1 MRATMDDPSSE
12 RRLFLE
18 SVCCDY
24 FRFLHL
30 DAGVP
35 AENVVIRQEVPL
47 GSGAFAD
54 IEVRASG
61 TPPYFV
67 EIDTGYSRGRL
78 VESVRRKYGKPS
90 PATDGAS
97 RVVIV
102 ADEAA
107 LRDRPAVES
116 ALREALRPGL
126 DLEVWDERHLLRIL
140 GERFGVALARAGE
153 DDLLALRSAVDR
165 SKGVYAFADSFQND
179 PLEATLL
186 WHLAF
191 WRIRQLRESGR
202 PTSRAILPPG
212 LYRDVV
218 VVMADFC
225 SYTSYV
231 RDTRDEAVSRRWM
244 TSFASKTRYRV
255 INDGGMLYQFGGDS
269 VVGLFG
275 VPEGVPGYVGD
286 ALECGRALVDIGASV
301 ATGWQRQ
308 IDQIQPAAGV
318 HVSMTLGDLQ
328 VLSLRPL
335 SRMYMGVIG
344 DSINLADRLNGVA
357 ACDEIVVS
365 NMLHRRLPDDV
376 RAEFRE
382 LPPFDAKNIG
392 RVRAWKL
399 GPLGTRRV

>member
-1 MRATMDDPSSE
+1 MEDPSSE
-12 RRLFLE
+12 RRVFLE

-35 AENVVIRQEVPL
+35 AESVLIRQEIAL
-47 GSGAFAD
+47 GPGAFAD

-67 EIDTGYSRGRL
+67 EIDTGYSAGRL

-90 PATDGAS
+90 PASEGAS

-102 ADEAA
+102 ADEDA
-107 LRDRPAVES
+107 LRGRPAVER
-116 ALREALRPGL
+116 ALRETLRPGL
-126 DLEVWDERHLLRIL
+126 DLEIWDERHLLRLL
-140 GERFGVALARAGE
+140 GERFGVALTTLGE
-153 DDLLALRSAVDR
+153 DDLLALRAAVDR
-165 SKGVYAFADSFQND
+165 SKGVYAFADGFQND
-179 PLEATLL
+179 PLQMTLL
-186 WHLAF
+186 WHFAF
-191 WRIRQLRESGR
+191 WRLRRLREVGR
-202 PTSRAILPPG
+202 STSRAILPPG

-231 RDTRDEAVSRRWM
+231 RDTRDEAVSRRWL
-244 TSFASKTRYRV
+244 TSFASKTRYRI
-255 INDGGMLYQFGGDS
+255 INDGGMLYQFAGDS

-275 VPEGVPGYVGD
+275 VPEKAPGYLAD
-286 ALECGRALVDIGASV
+286 ALECARGLIDIGASV

-318 HVSMTLGDLQ
+318 HVSMALGDLQ

-335 SRMYMGVIG
+335 SRTHMGVIG

-357 ACDEIVVS
+357 GCDEIVVS
-365 NMLHRRLPDDV
+365 NKFHQSLPDGV
-376 RAEFRE
+376 RGEFLE
-382 LPPFDAKNIG
+382 LAPIDAKNIG

-399 GPLGTRRV
+399 GPLRSPDI

>member
-1 MRATMDDPSSE
+1 MDGDSSE

-35 AENVVIRQEVPL
+35 AENVMIRQEVAL
-47 GSGAFAD
+47 GPGAYAD

-67 EIDTGYSRGRL
+67 EIDTGYSRTRL
-78 VESVRRKYGKPS
+78 LESVRRKYGKPS
-90 PATDGAS
+90 AATDGAS

-102 ADEAA
+102 ADEDA
-107 LRDRPAVES
+107 LHDRPAIER
-116 ALREALRPGL
+116 ALQEALRPGL
-126 DLEVWDERHLLRIL
+126 DLEVWDERHLLRLL
-140 GERFGVALARAGE
+140 GERFGVALAALGE
-153 DDLLALRSAVDR
+153 DDLLALRAAVDR
-165 SKGVYAFADSFQND
+165 TKGVYAFADGFQND
-179 PLEATLL
+179 PLQSSLL

-191 WRIRQLRESGR
+191 WRIRRLREAGR
-202 PTSRAILPPG
+202 STSRAILPPG
-212 LYRDVV
+212 PYRDVV
-218 VVMADFC
+218 LVMADFC
-225 SYTSYV
+225 SYTTYV
-231 RDTRDEAVSRRWM
+231 RDTRDEAVSRRWL
-244 TSFASKTRYRV
+244 TSFASKTRYRI

-275 VPEGVPGYVGD
+275 VPEAVPGHVGH
-286 ALECGRALVDIGASV
+286 AFECARGLVDIGASV

-308 IDQIQPAAGV
+308 IDQIQSAAGV

-335 SRMYMGVIG
+335 SRTHMGVIG
-344 DSINLADRLNGVA
+344 DSINLAARLNSVA
-357 ACDEIVVS
+357 GCDEIVVS
-365 NMLHRRLPDDV
+365 NLLHQRLPDDV
-376 RAEFRE
+376 RAGFVE
-382 LPPFDAKNIG
+382 LAPVDAKNIG

-399 GPLGTRRV
+399 GPLGTPGI

>member
-1 MRATMDDPSSE
+1 MEDAASE

-30 DAGVP
+30 DGSVP
-35 AENVVIRQEVPL
+35 PENIVIRQEVPL
-47 GSGAFAD
+47 HSGAFAD
-54 IEVRASG
+54 IEVHASG

-67 EIDTGYSRGRL
+67 EIDTGYSRRRV

-97 RVVIV
+97 RIVIIV
-102 ADEAA
+102 DEDA
-107 LRDRPAVES
+107 LGDRPAMDR

-140 GERFGVALARAGE
+140 GERFGVALATPGE
-153 DDLLALRSAVDR
+153 DDLLGLRAAVDR
-165 SKGVYAFADSFQND
+165 AKGVYAFADSFQND
-179 PLEATLL
+179 PLQAALL

-191 WRIRQLRESGR
+191 WRVRRLREAGR
-202 PTSRAILPPG
+202 PTSRSILPPG
-212 LYRDVV
+212 LYRNVV
-218 VVMADFC
+218 IVMADFC
-225 SYTSYV
+225 SYSSYV
-231 RDTRDEAVSRRWM
+231 RDTRDEAVSRRWL
-244 TSFASKTRYRV
+244 TSFASKTRYRI
-255 INDGGMLYQFGGDS
+255 INDGGMLYQFAGDS

-275 VPEGVPGYVGD
+275 VPDGVPGYAGH
-286 ALECGRALVDIGASV
+286 ALECARGLVDIGASV

-335 SRMYMGVIG
+335 SRTHMGVIG
-344 DSINLADRLNGVA
+344 DSINLAGRLNAVA
-357 ACDEIVVS
+357 GCDEIVVS
-365 NMLHRRLPDDV
+365 NMLHQSLPDSV
-376 RAEFRE
+376 RAEFLE
-382 LPPFDAKNIG
+382 LAPVDAKNIG

-399 GPLGTRRV
+399 GPLRTSGG

>member
-1 MRATMDDPSSE
+1 MEDASSE

-18 SVCCDY
+18 SVSCDY

-35 AENVVIRQEVPL
+35 AEDVMIRQEVAL

-67 EIDTGYSRGRL
+67 EIDTGYSQARL
-78 VESVRRKYGKPS
+78 LESVRRKYGKPS

-102 ADEAA
+102 ADEDA
-107 LRDRPAVES
+107 LRDRPDVER
-116 ALREALRPGL
+116 ALREAIRPGL
-126 DLEVWDERHLLRIL
+126 DPELWDERHLLRL
-140 GERFGVALARAGE
+140 LAERFGVALAALGD
-153 DDLLALRSAVDR
+153 DDLLALRAGVDR
-165 SKGVYAFADSFQND
+165 TKGIYAFADGFQND
-179 PLEATLL
+179 PLQANLL

-191 WRIRQLRESGR
+191 WRIRRLREAGR

-225 SYTSYV
+225 SYSSYV
-231 RDTRDEAVSRRWM
+231 RDTRDEVVSRRWL

-255 INDGGMLYQFGGDS
+255 INDGGMLYQFAGDS
-269 VVGLFG
+269 VIGLFG
-275 VPEGVPGYVGD
+275 VPEGVPGYVGH
-286 ALECGRALVDIGASV
+286 ALECARGLVDIGGSV

-308 IDQIQPAAGV
+308 IDQLQPAAGV

-335 SRMYMGVIG
+335 SRTHMGVIG
-344 DSINLADRLNGVA
+344 DSINLAARLNGVA
-357 ACDEIVVS
+357 GCDEIVVS
-365 NMLHRRLPDDV
+365 NMLHQRLPDDA
-376 RAEFRE
+376 RAKF
-382 LPPFDAKNIG
+382 L
-392 RVRAWKL
+392 
-399 GPLGTRRV
+399 